1 MIMYF
6 WVTKYNAIDTYAF
19 GLKRELIDGGDKPQ
33 HEGKKET
40 ETYHNNT
47 KPQHEGKKETETYLN
62 NTIESLDL
70 IWFLKNFK
78 PIKMYFYVIN

>member
-1 MIMYF
+1 MVMYF

-19 GLKRELIDGGDKPQ
+19 GLKRELIDGGD
-33 HEGKKET
+33 
-40 ETYHNNT
+40 